1 MSPTHNFKKTLE
13 ELDAFLKLPIQNDR
27 DIAGII
33 QAFEFTFEQCWKSI
47 QKIATSQ
54 AGQVGNP
61 KSAFSY
67 ALQNGWISWEEED
80 LWIQLLKDRNLTP
93 HTYQEDLA
101 HEVLGRIQNQ
111 YLRMFQQLLPK
122 LEAQVIKGDIQ
133 LCRDLEKRSEST

>member
-47 QKIATSQ
+47 QKIAGAQ
-54 AGQVGNP
+54 GVEVGSP

-67 ALQNGWISWEEED
+67 ALQNSWIRLEDELSWLE
-80 LWIQLLKDRNLTP
+80 LLKDRNLTS

-101 HEVLGRIQNQ
+101 REVLQRIQTR
-111 YLRMFQQLLPK
+111 YLQMFQELLPA
-122 LEAQVIKGDIQ
+122 LERQGVK
-133 LCRDLEKRSEST
+133 

>member
-47 QKIATSQ
+47 QKIAGAQ
-54 AGQVGNP
+54 GVEVGSP

-67 ALQNGWISWEEED
+67 ALQNSWIRLEDELSWLE
-80 LWIQLLKDRNLTP
+80 LLKDRNLTS

-101 HEVLGRIQNQ
+101 REVLQRIQTR
-111 YLRMFQQLLPK
+111 YLQMFQELLPA
-122 LEAQVIKGDIQ
+122 LERQSAK
-133 LCRDLEKRSEST
+133 

>member
-47 QKIATSQ
+47 QKIAGAQ
-54 AGQVGNP
+54 GVEVGSP

-67 ALQNGWISWEEED
+67 ALQNSWIRLEDELSWLE
-80 LWIQLLKDRNLTP
+80 LLKDRNLTS
-93 HTYQEDLA
+93 HTYHEDLA
-101 HEVLGRIQNQ
+101 REVLQRIQTR
-111 YLRMFQQLLPK
+111 YLQMFQELLPA
-122 LEAQVIKGDIQ
+122 LERQGVK
-133 LCRDLEKRSEST
+133 